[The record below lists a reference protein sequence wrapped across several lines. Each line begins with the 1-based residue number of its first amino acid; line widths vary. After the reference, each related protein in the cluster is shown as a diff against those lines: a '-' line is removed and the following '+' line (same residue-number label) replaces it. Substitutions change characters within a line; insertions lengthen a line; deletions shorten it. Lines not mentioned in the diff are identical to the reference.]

1 MLFRSAG
8 GPVNSLQTA
17 AEAPAWYHP
26 GRAGSFKIGNVALA
40 HFGEV
45 HPRVLKALDV
55 DGPCVA
61 FEVFLD
67 RLPPPKAKAGKARP
81 LLKPSPFQPVERD
94 FAFVVDAAVP
104 AEKILRAAQN
114 ADRALIAGASIF
126 DAYAGPGI
134 PEGKKSIALSVTIQ
148 PTEKTLTDAEI
159 EAIGSKIVAAVAKQT
174 GGALRS

>member
-1 MLFRSAG
+1 
-8 GPVNSLQTA
+8 
-17 AEAPAWYHP
+17 
-26 GRAGSFKIGNVALA
+26 VALA

-67 RLPPPKAKAGKARP
+67 RLPPVKAKAGKARA

-104 AEKILRAAQN
+104 AEKVQRAAQN
-114 ADRALIAGASIF
+114 VDRALITAVSIF

-134 PEGKKSIALSVTIQ
+134 PEGKKSVAIAVTIQ

-159 EAIGSKIVAAVAKQT
+159 EAIGARIVAAVQKQT
-174 GGALRS
+174 GGTLRS